1 MVVVTQE
8 KTSNRAVVRAR
19 GRALGWVSLGLG
31 AAQVFAPGA
40 VRRLS
45 GVDDSD
51 TSRVVV
57 PLVGARELVHAAGL
71 LGSKRTGAW
80 VWTRVVGDAIDLT
93 GLAVAMAHRAGG
105 RRKRVAA
112 ALGAVAAIAAVDLA
126 TALRARKPLSR

>member
-105 RRKRVAA
+105 QRKRVAA